1 MLRAITLVSCLLFVA
16 CSSSNGG
23 KSVAQPDLD
32 FVQVTGPAEQSYPEG
47 DIEVQYGIRI
57 TNRSDA
63 AITLRQIQLESVGPG
78 GAYQIRRST
87 YYFEHQIEAN
97 DVRDITFWARAQA
110 AGTVTSMD
118 ARAPITVRGVAIFE
132 SSKGALR
139 KVFVKMLGQA
149 GPGL

>member
-1 MLRAITLVSCLLFVA
+1 MLRAITIICCLLLAA

-23 KSVAQPDLD
+23 RATAQPDLD
-32 FVQVTGPAEQSYPEG
+32 FVQITGPAEQNYPEG
-47 DIEVQYGIRI
+47 DIEVQYGVRI

-63 AITLRQIQLESVGPG
+63 TITLRQIQLESVGSG

-87 YYFEHQIEAN
+87 YYFEHQIEAY
-97 DVRDITFWARAQA
+97 DVRDIAFWARAQA
-110 AGTVTSMD
+110 SGTVTSMD